1 MNRYEVFVKVVE
13 CGSFTRAADELGYT
27 QSAVSQMVHTLEE
40 ELSAVL
46 LRRDKGGAAL
56 SADGEQYLPYIRSIC
71 SAHRELRMK
80 YDEMQGLMGGNIRIG
95 TFTSVS
101 RSWLP
106 KLMNEFRKIYPF
118 VHFELLQGDYRG
130 IEEWISDG
138 RVDFGFTCYNE
149 VKGLTVIP
157 LRKDEML
164 AALPPG
170 HPLAQNVSVTLEELS
185 KEPLILLDEGDF
197 SVALDAFRRRGL
209 TPDIHYKVTDDYT
222 VISMVEQGLGVAIL
236 YELVLKNDSRRLSA
250 LHIAPPVE
258 RTTALAYRNKRTLPA
273 AARRFIDFALEYF
286 KTGNSGQDS
295 GVVVQ

>member
-1 MNRYEVFVKVVE
+1 M
-13 CGSFTRAADELGYT
+13 
-27 QSAVSQMVHTLEE
+27 
-40 ELSAVL
+40 
-46 LRRDKGGAAL
+46 
-56 SADGEQYLPYIRSIC
+56 
-71 SAHRELRMK
+71 
-80 YDEMQGLMGGNIRIG
+80 
-95 TFTSVS
+95 
-101 RSWLP
+101 
-106 KLMNEFRKIYPF
+106 
-118 VHFELLQGDYRG
+118 
-130 IEEWISDG
+130 
-138 RVDFGFTCYNE
+138 
-149 VKGLTVIP
+149 KGLTVIP

-170 HPLAQNVSVTLEELS
+170 HPLAQKGSVTLEELS

-286 KTGNSGQDS
+286 KAGK
-295 GVVVQ
+295 